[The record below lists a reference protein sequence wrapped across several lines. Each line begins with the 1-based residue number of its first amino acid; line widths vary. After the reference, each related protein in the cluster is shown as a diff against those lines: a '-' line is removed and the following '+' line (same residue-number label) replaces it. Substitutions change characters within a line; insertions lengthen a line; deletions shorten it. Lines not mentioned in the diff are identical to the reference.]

1 MDSKW
6 FSRGDWNAFFGL
18 SIDNLAVM
26 ISLFSLLTFAGIPN
40 SYTPEFVLTHM
51 LPGTALGVLA
61 GDLAFTLMAWGL
73 AKKIKKETVTAMPL
87 GLDTPSTFGMVFLV
101 LLPALAKGNEL
112 YPQDHQQAMVFGW
125 NVGLGV
131 LILTGLIKAFF

>member
-1 MDSKW
+1 MNMKW

-40 SYTPEFVLTHM
+40 GYTPEFVLTRM

-73 AKKIKKETVTAMPL
+73 AKKIKSETVTAMPL
-87 GLDTPSTFGMVFLV
+87 GLDTPSTFGMAFLV
-101 LLPALAKGNEL
+101 LLP
-112 YPQDHQQAMVFGW
+112 
-125 NVGLGV
+125 
-131 LILTGLIKAFF
+131 